1 MKGPHRKKI
10 AECKAAVSFVGLRQ
24 PHDFPH
30 RTGIPERS
38 AEIRVISAQGT
49 RLYLEDAGEMTAAY
63 LRRKEDAKFET
74 AFAKLDC

>member
-1 MKGPHRKKI
+1 MKI